1 MALLPAPAQADF
13 TINLLGPAIAWDST
27 GSSLTLSLRGSSGN
41 QINGIGVTLPGGWT
55 RIDVEGIFA
64 AGGAQALSVAYSG
77 MWLRNSANGRIWFWG
92 WRSQLSSLLQ
102 GQVQNWTSTT
112 ARSGFIGPAYTTPR
126 PRFLR
131 VDCDGTNIIP
141 YYGDDWDDI
150 GYLPSEAA
158 SQTTIASFLLA
169 KPDQAG
175 ICVIPDSLVGSGGP
189 GMCVVNLVG
198 WQVTS

>member
-13 TINLLGPAIAWDST
+13 TINLRGAGVAWDGT
-27 GSSLTLSLRGSSGN
+27 GTSLQLSLRGNSGN
-41 QINGIGVTLPGGWT
+41 QINGVGVTLAGGWS
-55 RIDVEGIFA
+55 RIDAEGIFTS
-64 AGGAQALSVAYSG
+64 GGAQATSASYCG

-92 WRSQLSSLLQ
+92 WRSQINSLLQ

-112 ARSGFIGPAYTTPR
+112 ARSGFIGPAYTTAR

-189 GMCVVNLVG
+189 GMCLANLVG
-198 WQVTS
+198 WRVI